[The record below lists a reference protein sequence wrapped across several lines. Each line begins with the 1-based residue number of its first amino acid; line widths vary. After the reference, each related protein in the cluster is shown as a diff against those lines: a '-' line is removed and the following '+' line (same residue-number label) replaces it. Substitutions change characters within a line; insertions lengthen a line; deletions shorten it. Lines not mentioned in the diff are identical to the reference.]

1 MIGLILD
8 GLQDAGIAEQTI
20 VLITADHGGKGK
32 GHGGATMAEIE
43 IPWILAG
50 PGVAA
55 GKELTRPVNTYDT
68 AATVAYI
75 FGLKTPECWI
85 ARPVVEAF
93 TTAATAAR

>member
-1 MIGLILD
+1 MGGVRERCFFSAVSL
-8 GLQDAGIAEQTI
+8 AG
-20 VLITADHGGKGK
+20 
-32 GHGGATMAEIE
+32 EIE

-50 PGVAA
+50 PGGAA
-55 GKELTRPVNTYDT
+55 GKELITPVNTYDT

-93 TTAATAAR
+93 STAATATR